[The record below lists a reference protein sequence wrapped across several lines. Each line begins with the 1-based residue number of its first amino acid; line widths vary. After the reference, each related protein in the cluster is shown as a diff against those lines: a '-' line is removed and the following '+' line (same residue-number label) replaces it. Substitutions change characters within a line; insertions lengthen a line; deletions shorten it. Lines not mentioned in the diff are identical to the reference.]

1 MHKFGKNRPKIDFF
15 EKLIFYSICSKTVS
29 NVFHDLK
36 IAEKSSKIGQFR
48 FEKSW

>member
-1 MHKFGKNRPKIDFF
+1 MEFFNFF

-36 IAEKSSKIGQFR
+36 NVKIAQTQSLKIGQF
-48 FEKSW
+48 